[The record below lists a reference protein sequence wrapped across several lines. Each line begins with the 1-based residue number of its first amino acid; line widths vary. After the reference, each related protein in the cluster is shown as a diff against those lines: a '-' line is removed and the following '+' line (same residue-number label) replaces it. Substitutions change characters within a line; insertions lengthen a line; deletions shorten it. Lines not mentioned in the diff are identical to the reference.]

1 MSDSQSLEVLWGP
14 GKVWCTRSV
23 AFWILAFTC
32 VETTVKIPPHQTR
45 PRRSRLLLVQLD
57 GENAMRTTAGGVHLR
72 RRRRSMLEASA
83 DREGVE
89 GRTRRSPKKVFRQK
103 DGDLW
108 QFIPVF
114 QAKTRSGWLSAECG

>member
-1 MSDSQSLEVLWGP
+1 M
-14 GKVWCTRSV
+14 
-23 AFWILAFTC
+23 
-32 VETTVKIPPHQTR
+32 
-45 PRRSRLLLVQLD
+45 QLD